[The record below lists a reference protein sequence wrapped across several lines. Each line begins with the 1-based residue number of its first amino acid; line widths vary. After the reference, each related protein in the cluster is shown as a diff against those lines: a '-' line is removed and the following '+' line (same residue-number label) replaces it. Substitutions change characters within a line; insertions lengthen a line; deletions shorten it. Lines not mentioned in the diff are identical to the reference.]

1 MLSINN
7 SQYVEIKL
15 PTEKH
20 FKLHLKKKKKRR
32 IYIVKDA
39 ENQLTTHI

>member
-7 SQYVEIKL
+7 SEYVEIKL

-20 FKLHLKKKKKRR
+20 FKLHLKKKKRR

>member
-1 MLSINN
+1 MISELL
-7 SQYVEIKL
+7 IKL

-20 FKLHLKKKKKRR
+20 FKLHLKKKRR